1 MNRRQADAPKTGAFV
16 RPVDASGLVLL
27 RQGKRGLEVLL
38 GRRHGRAG
46 FLPDIYVFPGGRVE
60 PQDSAG
66 GELPLAEAVAAQLM
80 AGGRRSP
87 AALVRAAL
95 RETTEETGLSLAASA
110 IPGIDFVCRAITP
123 RYSHRRFHT
132 RFFLADGAACEG
144 SLKGDG
150 ELEDIGWR
158 TLNEVAH
165 LKLVDVTTFVLQEA
179 VSRRQTGVAPGSKPV
194 PRLSY
199 RGDTARIFRH
209 P

>member
-1 MNRRQADAPKTGAFV
+1 MNHPKAITFV
-16 RPVDASGLVLL
+16 RPVDAAGLVLL
-27 RQGKRGLEVLL
+27 RQGRRALEVLM

-46 FLPDIYVFPGGRVE
+46 FMPDIYVFPGGRVE
-60 PQDSAG
+60 PQDAKG
-66 GELPLAEAVAAQLM
+66 ADLPISPAVAAQLA

-87 AALVRAAL
+87 AALLRAAL
-95 RETTEETGLSLAASA
+95 RETTEETGLSLSASA

-158 TLNEVAH
+158 TLDEVAG
-165 LKLVDVTTFVLQEA
+165 LNLVDVTTFVLREA
-179 VSRRQTGVAPGSKPV
+179 VARRQSGLPPGSKPA

-199 RGDTARIFRH
+199 RGDNARIFRH